1 MNTAAAKKP
10 DPADILAL
18 DQTAGSQRDM
28 RIAQIAPLTES
39 VPPRTYGGTERVVS
53 YLTEELM
60 AMGHDVTLFASG
72 DSVTSA
78 KLEAAWPC
86 ALRFDTT
93 LRDAMAPQIML
104 MEKVYQQA
112 HEFDVL
118 HCHLDYWPFSLLS
131 RQPTPYLTTL
141 HGRLDLAELAQV
153 YECFED
159 APLVSIS
166 DAQRRPLPRAN
177 FVGTVHHGLPPDL
190 LTPQPGRRDYLA
202 FLGRICPE
210 KSPDRAIRIARAAGA
225 KLKIAAKVDRVDR
238 EYFDTMIRPMID
250 GDQIEM
256 IGEIGD
262 AEKPAFLSGAKA
274 LLLPI
279 DWPEPFGLVMIEAM
293 ACGTPTIAF
302 PAGSV
307 PEVIDHGVTGYIVH
321 DEASAVTALSRLD
334 RLSTA
339 AIRERFET
347 RFTARRMAEDYVALY
362 RRMAVRSRPALRVVT

>member
-1 MNTAAAKKP
+1 
-10 DPADILAL
+10 
-18 DQTAGSQRDM
+18 M

-72 DSVTSA
+72 DSVTTA
-78 KLEAAWPC
+78 RLEPVWPV

-93 LRDAMAPQIML
+93 LRDAMAPQML
-104 MEKVYQQA
+104 LVEKVYQQA
-112 HEFDVL
+112 DDFDVL

-131 RQPTPYLTTL
+131 RQSTPYLTTL
-141 HGRLDLAELAQV
+141 HGRLDLPELTRI
-153 YECFED
+153 YDCFED

-166 DAQRRPLPRAN
+166 DAQRRPLPRGN
-177 FVGTVHHGLPPDL
+177 FIGTVHHGLPPNL
-190 LTPQPGRRDYLA
+190 LTPQPGKRDYLA

-210 KSPDRAIRIARAAGA
+210 KKPDRAIRIARAAGM
-225 KLKIAAKVDRVDR
+225 KLKIAAKIDRVDR
-238 EYFDTMIRPMID
+238 EYFETAIRPMID
-250 GDQIEM
+250 GDQVEL

-307 PEVIDHGVTGYIVH
+307 PEVIDHGVTGFVVH
-321 DEASAVTALSRLD
+321 DEVAAVAALSRLD
-334 RLSTA
+334 QLSA
-339 AIRERFET
+339 EVIRNTFET

-362 RRMAVRSRPALRVVT
+362 RRMAIKSRPALRVVT

>member
-1 MNTAAAKKP
+1 
-10 DPADILAL
+10 
-18 DQTAGSQRDM
+18 M

-72 DSVTSA
+72 DSITSA
-78 KLEAAWPC
+78 KLESAWPC
-86 ALRFDTT
+86 ALRFDAT
-93 LRDAMAPQIML
+93 LRDAMAPQMLL

-112 HEFDVL
+112 QNFDVL

-131 RQPTPYLTTL
+131 RQATPFLTTL
-141 HGRLDLAELAQV
+141 HGRLDLPELTRV
-153 YECFED
+153 YDCFED

-166 DAQRRPLPRAN
+166 DAQRRPLPRGN
-177 FVGTVHHGLPPDL
+177 FIGTVHHGLPPNL
-190 LTPQPGRRDYLA
+190 LTPRAVPRDYLV

-210 KSPDRAIRIARAAGA
+210 KSPDRAIRIARAAGM

-238 EYFDTMIRPMID
+238 EYFETTIRPLID

-262 AEKPAFLSGAKA
+262 AEKPGFLSGAKA

-307 PEVIDHGVTGYIVH
+307 PEVIDHGLTGFIVH
-321 DEASAVTALSRLD
+321 DERAAVTAVSRLD
-334 RLSTA
+334 RLSAT
-339 AIRERFET
+339 AIRDRFEE
-347 RFTARRMAEDYVALY
+347 RFTARRMAEDYVTLY
-362 RRMAVRSRPALRVVT
+362 RRMAVKSRPALRVVT

>member
-1 MNTAAAKKP
+1 
-10 DPADILAL
+10 
-18 DQTAGSQRDM
+18 M

-72 DSVTSA
+72 DSVTTA
-78 KLEAAWPC
+78 KLEAAWPV
-86 ALRFDTT
+86 ALRFDPA
-93 LRDAMAPQIML
+93 LRDMMAPQMLL
-104 MEKVYQQA
+104 MEKIYQQA
-112 HEFDVL
+112 LEFDVL

-131 RQPTPYLTTL
+131 RQPTPYVTTL
-141 HGRLDLAELAQV
+141 HGRLDLPELARI
-153 YECFED
+153 YDCFED

-166 DAQRRPLPRAN
+166 DAQRRPLPRGN
-177 FVGTVHHGLPPDL
+177 FVSTVYHGLPPNL
-190 LTPQPGRRDYLA
+190 LTPQPVPREYLA

-210 KSPDRAIRIARAAGA
+210 KSPDRAIRIARAAGM
-225 KLKIAAKVDRVDR
+225 KLKIAAKIDRVDR
-238 EYFDTMIRPMID
+238 EYFETAIRPMID
-250 GDQIEM
+250 GHQIEM

-274 LLLPI
+274 MLLPI
-279 DWPEPFGLVMIEAM
+279 GWPEPFGLVMIEAM

-307 PEVIDHGVTGYIVH
+307 PEVIDHGVTGYIVQ
-321 DEASAVTALSRLD
+321 DEAEAVAALSRLD
-334 RLSTA
+334 RLSSG
-339 AIRERFET
+339 AIRDRFET

-362 RRMAVRSRPALRVVT
+362 RRMAVKTRPALRVVT

>member
-1 MNTAAAKKP
+1 
-10 DPADILAL
+10 
-18 DQTAGSQRDM
+18 M

-78 KLEAAWPC
+78 KLESAWPV
-86 ALRFDTT
+86 ALRFDAT
-93 LRDAMAPQIML
+93 LRDAMAPQMLL
-104 MEKVYQQA
+104 MEKLYQRA

-131 RQPTPYLTTL
+131 RQQTPFLTTL
-141 HGRLDLAELAQV
+141 HGRLDLPELTRV
-153 YECFED
+153 YECFKH

-166 DAQRRPLPRAN
+166 DAQRRPLPGAN

-190 LTPQPGRRDYLA
+190 LRPVAMKREYLA

-210 KSPDRAIRIARAAGA
+210 KSPDRAIRIARDAGM

-238 EYFDTMIRPMID
+238 AYFETTIRPLID
-250 GDQIEM
+250 GDQVEM

-279 DWPEPFGLVMIEAM
+279 EWPEPFGLVMIEAM

-307 PEVIDHGVTGYIVH
+307 PEVIEHGLTGFIVH
-321 DEASAVTALSRLD
+321 DESAAAAAVSRLD
-334 RLSTA
+334 RLSSEL
-339 AIRERFET
+339 IRARFEE
-347 RFTARRMAEDYVALY
+347 RFTARRMAEDYLALY
-362 RRMAVRSRPALRVVT
+362 RRIAVRSRPALRVVT